1 MIYLITG
8 TPGTGKTSYALTLI
22 LANKYDL
29 FKEEEGMIST
39 MFSVTI
45 PNVNKKVIPVND
57 ILADDFV
64 SKPLADNFEQG
75 SVIFVDEASELYPNR
90 SASSKIPVHVEG
102 LNTLRHQ
109 GLTLILITQ
118 APTMIDPFVRNLVG
132 KHIHIE
138 RKQLGSKLYEWNC
151 CVTSVNSQAKA
162 EAYTQP
168 YAPDKR
174 TFEL

>member
-8 TPGTGKTSYALTLI
+8 TPGTGKTSYALKMI
-22 LANKYDL
+22 LDNKFDL
-29 FKEEEGMIST
+29 FKDEEGLFRP
-39 MFSVTI
+39 MFSVNI

-118 APTMIDPFVRNLVG
+118 APTMIDPFV
-132 KHIHIE
+132 
-138 RKQLGSKLYEWNC
+138 
-151 CVTSVNSQAKA
+151 
-162 EAYTQP
+162 
-168 YAPDKR
+168 
-174 TFEL
+174 